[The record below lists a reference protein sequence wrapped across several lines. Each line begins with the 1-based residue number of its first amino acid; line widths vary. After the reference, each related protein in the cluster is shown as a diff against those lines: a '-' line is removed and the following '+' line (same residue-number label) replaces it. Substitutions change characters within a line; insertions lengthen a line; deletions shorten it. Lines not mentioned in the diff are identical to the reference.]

1 MAFFHKTSLLKFQ
14 SYDFLGL
21 SKPTHFL
28 HKSKIKKIILS
39 FSIKETNYKKLAY
52 ISFILKLIT
61 GVKSRILTAKKS
73 NINLKIRRG
82 SPIGCK
88 VILRGPLIKIFLLKI
103 LLLIF
108 PNIKTFEKIKIF
120 KKIRSVNSFS
130 FFLDNLLLFTELE
143 SKYELFQN
151 QNLPTLNI
159 TFVSL
164 AKNTKELQNILTS
177 IRYPTQ
183 TN

>member
-1 MAFFHKTSLLKFQ
+1 MPFFHKTNSLKFQ

-21 SKPTHFL
+21 SKPTRFL
-28 HKSKIKKIILS
+28 HKSKIKKVILC
-39 FSIKETNYKKLAY
+39 FSVKETSYKKLTY
-52 ISFILKLIT
+52 ISFTLKLLT
-61 GVKSRILTAKKS
+61 GMKSRILTAKKS

-82 SPIGCK
+82 SPIGCQ
-88 VILRGPLIKIFLLKI
+88 VILRGPLIKVFVLKI

-108 PNIKTFEKIKIF
+108 PNIKAFEKLKIS
-120 KKIRSVNSFS
+120 KKIRHINSFS
-130 FFLDNLLLFTELE
+130 FFLDNLLLFPELE

-151 QNLPTLNI
+151 QKLPKLNI

-164 AKNTKELQNILTS
+164 AQNTKELQNILTS

-183 TN
+183 IN